1 MTALLRSMTLRWRL
15 AALSAGLTFVV
26 LCGFALVIGQT
37 TASRIRSDFR
47 HEMTVA
53 VTNLLRTQLP
63 LNYNVNTNKW
73 SIPESIVRTYAAP
86 NQAVIRV
93 LDGSGRQIAA
103 TRAAPDFVKLGLP
116 AADSGETG
124 GYRVETRLVTLS
136 VNSSPVNT
144 KVYVQYARRTAP
156 TEASVHQVRL
166 FLLFGVLLGT
176 GLALALALMLSRRAL
191 APITRLTATARDI
204 AATGD
209 PNRSVPIPD
218 TEDEVAEL
226 ARTLDDMLQALES
239 SREEREAVLARQR
252 QFVADASHELRTP
265 LTSVLANLE
274 LLTEVLDGE
283 KGEAARSALRSTQR
297 MRRLVADLLL
307 LARADAKREIPHEPT
322 DLGRVLV
329 DVASEL
335 GPVAGEHVLD
345 VDARKAVVDGAR
357 DELHRMAL
365 NLIQNA
371 FQHTPDGTQVLAS
384 VTRDGDVVRLVVSD
398 DGPGVP
404 EDLRDEVFD
413 RFVRAEGDRGGSVG
427 LGLSIVQA
435 VARSHGGD
443 VVLESPPEGGA
454 RFIVTLPAAPVPLPE
469 PDREREAVGLVGLGI
484 GGGAANGA
492 AEPVDRGAGAFGRSD
507 GDAEAS

>member
-1 MTALLRSMTLRWRL
+1 MTSLLHSMTLRWRL
-15 AALSAGLTFVV
+15 AALSAGLTFLI
-26 LCGFALVIGQT
+26 LCGFAIVIGQT

-47 HEMTVA
+47 HEMDQA
-53 VTNLLRTQLP
+53 VDNLLRDQLP
-63 LNYNVNTNKW
+63 LNYNYETNKW
-73 SIPESIVRTYAAP
+73 SIPESIVRIYAAP

-93 LDGSGRQIAA
+93 LDGRGRAIAQ
-103 TRAAPDFVKLGLP
+103 TRNAPNLGGLP
-116 AADSGETG
+116 TPKSGQID
-124 GYRVETRLVTLS
+124 GYRVETRQTALS
-136 VNSSPVNT
+136 VNNSPVGLS
-144 KVYVQYARRTAP
+144 VYVQYARRTAP

-176 GLALALALMLSRRAL
+176 GLALALALALSRRAL

-204 AATGD
+204 AKTGD

-218 TEDEVAEL
+218 TDDEVAEL
-226 ARTLDDMLQALES
+226 ARTLDDMLRALES
-239 SREEREAVLARQR
+239 SREEREAALARQR

-274 LLTEVLDGE
+274 LLADVLDGE

-307 LARADAKREIPHEPT
+307 LARADAKREVPHAPT
-322 DLGRVLV
+322 ELGQVLV

-335 GPVAGEHVLD
+335 GPVAGEHELSLD
-345 VDARKAVVDGAR
+345 VRPATVDGAR

-371 FQHTPDGTQVLAS
+371 FQHTPDGTHVHAS
-384 VTRDGDVVRLVVSD
+384 VVQEGRTVRLVVED

-404 EDLRDEVFD
+404 DALADEIFD

-427 LGLSIVQA
+427 LGLSIVRA

-443 VVLESPPEGGA
+443 VALLTPADGRGA
-454 RFIVTLPAAPVPLPE
+454 RFVVTLPAAP
-469 PDREREAVGLVGLGI
+469 
-484 GGGAANGA
+484 
-492 AEPVDRGAGAFGRSD
+492 
-507 GDAEAS
+507 AEAPPADVPPAPVPTSA

>member
-15 AALSAGLTFVV
+15 AALSAGLTFLV
-26 LCGFALVIGQT
+26 LCGFAAVIGQT

-47 HEMTVA
+47 HEMDVA
-53 VTNLLRTQLP
+53 VTNLLRNQLP
-63 LNYNVNTNKW
+63 LNYNYETNKTT
-73 SIPESIVRTYAAP
+73 IPASIVRIYAAP

-93 LDGSGRQIAA
+93 LDERGRAIAQ
-103 TRAAPDFVKLGLP
+103 TRGAPDFVKLGLP
-116 AADSGETG
+116 AERTGQVG
-124 GYRVETRLVTLS
+124 GYRVETRRTTLTL
-136 VNSSPVNT
+136 NNSPVGLT
-144 KVYVQYARRTAP
+144 VFVQYARRTAP
-156 TEASVHQVRL
+156 VEASVHQVRI

-204 AATGD
+204 AQTGD

-218 TEDEVAEL
+218 TDDEVAEL
-226 ARTLDDMLQALES
+226 ARTLDDMLRALES
-239 SREEREAVLARQR
+239 SREEREAALARQR

-274 LLTEVLDGE
+274 LLAEVLDGE
-283 KGEAARSALRSTQR
+283 RGEAARSALRSTQR

-307 LARADAKREIPHEPT
+307 LARADAKREVPHAPT
-322 DLGRVLV
+322 DLGQVLV

-335 GPVAGEHVLD
+335 GPVAGEHELSLD
-345 VDARKAVVDGAR
+345 VRPATVNGAR

-371 FQHTPDGTQVLAS
+371 FQHTPDGTRVHAS
-384 VTRDGDVVRLVVSD
+384 VEPAGDRVRLVVED

-404 EDLRDEVFD
+404 DAMADEIFD

-427 LGLSIVQA
+427 LGLSIVRA

-443 VVLESPPEGGA
+443 VSLQTPADGRGA
-454 RFIVTLPAAPVPLPE
+454 RFVVTLPAGPQPTPAPEARAPE
-469 PDREREAVGLVGLGI
+469 AT
-484 GGGAANGA
+484 GAA
-492 AEPVDRGAGAFGRSD
+492 S
-507 GDAEAS
+507 

>member
-1 MTALLRSMTLRWRL
+1 MRSLLRSMTLRWRL
-15 AALSAGLTFVV
+15 AALSGGLTFLV
-26 LCGFALVIGQT
+26 LCVFAVVIGQT

-47 HEMTVA
+47 HEMSQA
-53 VTNLLRTQLP
+53 VDNLLSRRQLP
-63 LNYNVNTNKW
+63 TYLNTDNNKVT
-73 SIPESIVRTYAAP
+73 IPQSIVRTYAAA

-93 LDGSGRQIAA
+93 LYRSGGEVAV
-103 TRAAPDFVKLGLP
+103 TDDAPDFEKLGLKP
-116 AADSGETG
+116 GQSGQTD
-124 GYRVETRLVTLS
+124 GYRVVTREATLS
-136 VNSSPVNT
+136 LNNSDALGLQ
-144 KVYVQYARRTAP
+144 VYVQYARKTAP
-156 TEASVHQVRL
+156 VEASVHQVRL
-166 FLLFGVLLGT
+166 FLLFGVLFGT
-176 GLALALALMLSRRAL
+176 GLALALALALSRRAL

-204 AATGD
+204 ATTGD

-226 ARTLDDMLQALES
+226 ARTFDDMLQALES
-239 SREEREAVLARQR
+239 SREEREAALARQR

-274 LLTEVLDGE
+274 LLTEVLEGE
-283 KGEAARSALRSTQR
+283 RGEAARSALRSTQR

-307 LARADAKREIPHEPT
+307 LARADAKRDVPHEPT
-322 DLGRVLV
+322 DLGRVLI

-345 VDARKAVVDGAR
+345 VDARKAMVDGAR

-371 FQHTPDGTQVLAS
+371 FQHTPDGTEVLAS
-384 VTRDGDVVRLVVSD
+384 VARDGDVVRLVVTD

-404 EDLRDEVFD
+404 EALRDEVFD

-435 VARSHGGD
+435 VARSHGGE

-454 RFIVTLPAAPVPLPE
+454 RFVVTLPAAAVPAPVPSAE
-469 PDREREAVGLVGLGI
+469 ADGDREAVGLVGLG
-484 GGGAANGA
+484 
-492 AEPVDRGAGAFGRSD
+492 RAGDHG
-507 GDAEAS
+507 EAS

>member
-1 MTALLRSMTLRWRL
+1 MRSLLHSMTLRWRL
-15 AALSAGLTFVV
+15 AALSAGLTFLV
-26 LCGFALVIGQT
+26 LCGFATVIGQT

-47 HEMTVA
+47 HEMDQA
-53 VTNLLRTQLP
+53 VTNLLRDQLP
-63 LNYNVNTNKW
+63 LNYSYDTN
-73 SIPESIVRTYAAP
+73 SATIPESIVRLYAAP

-93 LDGSGRQIAA
+93 LYANGDEIAE
-103 TRAAPDFVKLGLP
+103 TRNAPDFGRLGLP
-116 AADSGETG
+116 TARSGDAG
-124 GYRVETRLVTLS
+124 GYRVETRRTRLTIN
-136 VNSSPVNT
+136 NSSLEAP
-144 KVYVQYARRTAP
+144 VYVQYARRTGP

-166 FLLFGVLLGT
+166 FLLFGVLFGS
-176 GLALALALMLSRRAL
+176 GLALALALALSRRAL

-204 AATGD
+204 AKTGD

-226 ARTLDDMLQALES
+226 AQTFDEMLRALES

-265 LTSVLANLE
+265 LTAVLANLE
-274 LLTEVLDGE
+274 LLADVLDGE

-307 LARADAKREIPHEPT
+307 LARADAKREVPHAPT
-322 DLGRVLV
+322 DLGQVLV

-335 GPVAGEHVLD
+335 GPVAGAHELSLD
-345 VDARKAVVDGAR
+345 VRPATVEGAR

-371 FQHTPDGTQVLAS
+371 FQHTPDGTHVRAS
-384 VTRDGDVVRLVVSD
+384 VRQEGGTARLVVED

-404 EDLRDEVFD
+404 DDMADEIFD

-427 LGLSIVQA
+427 LGLSIVRA

-443 VVLESPPEGGA
+443 VALLTPADGRGA
-454 RFIVTLPAAPVPLPE
+454 RFVVTLPAAQQQAPAAPEQAPAGELPSPV
-469 PDREREAVGLVGLGI
+469 
-484 GGGAANGA
+484 
-492 AEPVDRGAGAFGRSD
+492 S
-507 GDAEAS
+507 